1 MFSSPALVVVLSK
14 HTALADMR
22 HVLRHGQLRSYR
34 SEPLLMRYVQL
45 VVAAALIT
53 TNEGEEPLVLLA
65 QRPPGKSMEGLWEFP
80 VPH

>member
-1 MFSSPALVVVLSK
+1 
-14 HTALADMR
+14 
-22 HVLRHGQLRSYR
+22 
-34 SEPLLMRYVQL
+34 MRYVQL

-53 TNEGEEPLVLLA
+53 TNKGEEPLVLLA